1 MHSDKARNKIFKS
14 WSGISEVSI
23 IKEVATKGEYIDL
36 CLEYWAA
43 KRKIPISEYR
53 HYFYDV
59 VQAYV
64 QRLLSER
71 LVCKADN
78 VLHNVE
84 RDVKCFFY
92 QYACEC
98 NDPDLSEF
106 VLDHLRCREP
116 QTYEQ
121 EKLVLEYYWSLVQ
134 QLREC
139 CQLLDRRKAQLPR
152 VHIEA
157 LMTLPESTLHL
168 LLVELYFANG
178 NDALLPDLQKQLVW
192 QHLVDTEDLDRLCR
206 WCWCRETTATEA
218 EQLPLPLE
226 QAYSMWKI
234 ECSMYEYAL
243 EQLKQPCE
251 PLRNYFAHAG
261 HFFACESSDMCT
273 VLRRLCTME
282 CLDKHKELIS
292 RLPLAKHLLDRGY
305 HALLLLDCVPVSAL
319 EQLAG
324 ENEPL
329 MSLLIDLKTN
339 DLTQREGFELVSNCC
354 SYHDESTATSMPFS

>member
-1 MHSDKARNKIFKS
+1 MHSDKARDKIIKS
-14 WSGISEVSI
+14 WLGISESSL

-36 CLEYWAA
+36 CMEYLAS
-43 KRKIPISEYR
+43 KRNIPISEYR

-92 QYACEC
+92 QYASEC

-116 QTYEQ
+116 QTYDQ

-134 QLREC
+134 QFREC
-139 CQLLDRRKAQLPR
+139 GELLDRRRAQLPR

-157 LMTLPESTLHL
+157 LMTLPEPTLHL

-192 QHLVDTEDLDRLCR
+192 QLLVDTEDLDRLRR
-206 WCWCRETTATEA
+206 WCWCQDINAAEA
-218 EQLPLPLE
+218 ELLPLE

-234 ECSMYEYAL
+234 ESTMYDYAL
-243 EQLKQPCE
+243 DHLKQPCE
-251 PLRNYFAHAG
+251 PLRNYFACAG
-261 HFFACESSDMCT
+261 YFFASESSDMST
-273 VLRRLCTME
+273 VLRRLCTTE
-282 CLDKHKELIS
+282 CLGEHKELIS
-292 RLPLAKHLLDRGY
+292 RLPLAKHLLERGY
-305 HALLLLDCVPVSAL
+305 HSLLLMDCVPVSSL
-319 EQLAG
+319 EQLSS

-339 DLTQREGFELVSNCC
+339 DLTQREGFELVSNCS
-354 SYHDESTATSMPFS
+354 SYHCDLTLKYLLV